1 MKPMKLLKRLT
12 LVVLL
17 ALIGAATWF
26 GIWVFSPLPLRE
38 TPLEFSLR
46 TGSGLRQVAHQMTEA
61 RVLGE
66 PWRFE
71 ALARLLEQ
79 AAHVKAGLYELPQ
92 PVTPYELLRKITRG
106 DYTLTAVT
114 VVEGWTFRQIRQA
127 LDQHQALAHE
137 TRGLSD
143 AEVMRALGA
152 PDVAPEGWF
161 FPETYHVTAGESDL
175 RVLRRA
181 HRLMREH
188 LEREWPRR
196 AAGLPLT
203 NPYEALILASIV
215 EKETGK
221 PEDRSLIAGVFV
233 NRLKIGMRLQTDPTV
248 IYGLGEAFDGNL
260 RRRDLIA
267 DTPYNTYTRSGMPP
281 TPIAMPGLAALRAAL
296 NPATTEALYFVAKGD
311 GTSHFSKTLDEH
323 ERAVTRYQRQG
334 QR

>member
-12 LVVLL
+12 LVILL
-17 ALIGAATWF
+17 ALIGMGTWF
-26 GIWVFSPLPLRE
+26 GFWAFNPLPLRE

-46 TGSGLRQVAHQMTEA
+46 TGSGLRQVARQMTEA

-71 ALARLLEQ
+71 LLARLLGQ
-79 AAHVKAGLYELPQ
+79 SAQVKAGIYELAQ
-92 PVTPYELLRKITRG
+92 PVTPYELLKKITRG

-114 VVEGWTFRQIRQA
+114 VVEGWTFRQVRQA
-127 LDQHQALAHE
+127 LDQHQALAHD

-152 PDVAPEGWF
+152 PDLAPEGWF

-181 HRLMREH
+181 HRLMKEH

-196 AAGLPLT
+196 VAGLPLT

-267 DTPYNTYTRSGMPP
+267 DTPYNTYTRSGLPP

-296 NPATTEALYFVAKGD
+296 NPAFTEALYFVAKGD

>member
-1 MKPMKLLKRLT
+1 MKLLKRLT
-12 LVVLL
+12 LVILL
-17 ALIGAATWF
+17 ASIGAGGWF
-26 GIWVFSPLPLRE
+26 AFWIFSPLPLRE

-46 TGSGLRQVAHQMTEA
+46 TGSGLRQVARQMTEA

-71 ALARLLEQ
+71 LLARLLGQ
-79 AAHVKAGLYELPQ
+79 SAQVKAGIYELAQ
-92 PVTPYELLRKITRG
+92 PVTPYELLKKITRG

-114 VVEGWTFRQIRQA
+114 VVEGWTFRQVRQA
-127 LDQHQALAHE
+127 LDQHQALAHD

-143 AEVMRALGA
+143 AEVMRVLGA

-181 HRLMREH
+181 HRLMKEH

-221 PEDRSLIAGVFV
+221 PEDRSVIAGVFV

-248 IYGLGEAFDGNL
+248 IYGLGDAFDGNL

-267 DTPYNTYTRSGMPP
+267 DTPYNTYTRGGMPP

-296 NPATTEALYFVAKGD
+296 NPASTEALYFVAKGD

>member
-1 MKPMKLLKRLT
+1 M
-12 LVVLL
+12 
-17 ALIGAATWF
+17 
-26 GIWVFSPLPLRE
+26 
-38 TPLEFSLR
+38 
-46 TGSGLRQVAHQMTEA
+46 
-61 RVLGE
+61 
-66 PWRFE
+66 
-71 ALARLLEQ
+71 
-79 AAHVKAGLYELPQ
+79 
-92 PVTPYELLRKITRG
+92 
-106 DYTLTAVT
+106 
-114 VVEGWTFRQIRQA
+114 
-127 LDQHQALAHE
+127 
-137 TRGLSD
+137 
-143 AEVMRALGA
+143 
-152 PDVAPEGWF
+152 
-161 FPETYHVTAGESDL
+161 
-175 RVLRRA
+175 LRRA

-260 RRRDLIA
+260 RRRDLVA
-267 DTPYNTYTRSGMPP
+267 DTPYYTYTRSGMPP